1 MKLIYRTTA
10 NTTRTTPKQH
20 RMSDQIGHIGIH
32 GLVDISTH
40 TPTRKELK
48 ALKEFIK
55 AAMRSDLDVYYDL
68 DRTVPK
74 QRNLIK
80 FFQYLKKQRDNLIRV
95 DSFNDVLISGYRE
108 PQLVSHENDN
118 NLDINVPFVV
128 ATDSMAVTITAK
140 QPSNDV
146 CMIVADLVRSVA
158 GSFDDPDPVP
168 KVVFEVS
175 VYMTP
180 EQHALF
186 EELKVM
192 AYENH
197 CSWGIKVLN

>member
-1 MKLIYRTTA
+1 
-10 NTTRTTPKQH
+10 
-20 RMSDQIGHIGIH
+20 MSDQIGHIGIH

-95 DSFNDVLISGYRE
+95 DSSYD
-108 PQLVSHENDN
+108 
-118 NLDINVPFVV
+118 LDIIAPFVV

-146 CMIVADLVRSVA
+146 CMIVADLVRSIA

-186 EELKVM
+186 EELKLIM